1 MQNTFNGY
9 INMLK
14 NDEREMYE
22 LDSSVDTS
30 PTEMQRKEKM
40 QNKNRTSS
48 TISKGINMHS

>member
-1 MQNTFNGY
+1 
-9 INMLK
+9 MLK